1 MRGLKNTYLHTMYV
15 CLFRYEVDDNEL
27 DEVLI
32 EFSEPNRAP
41 SLTSMV
47 CRKNVHPRVWRN
59 NIQLVCST
67 NDHGIFEKSA
77 DLRVWWTSIHGKNW
91 DRIASILWCH
101 NVHLVWRTS
110 IHVSKVWRISNHHYE
125 GIKSGR
131 QWYLLY
137 MKWPDYCT
145 RIIVHEKTDYCTS
158 KCMTYLESN
167 AIDAA
172 KIP

>member
-1 MRGLKNTYLHTMYV
+1 MVEDLTGFLLQDILTFSYAFDPILK
-15 CLFRYEVDDNEL
+15 F
-27 DEVLI
+27 LI
-32 EFSEPNRAP
+32 QVWNLLWNGTKIWAP

-67 NDHGIFEKSA
+67 NDHDIFEKSA

-145 RIIVHEKTDYCTS
+145 IFLVIGGICLRNSLCWIIVHT
-158 KCMTYLESN
+158 
-167 AIDAA
+167 
-172 KIP
+172 

>member
-1 MRGLKNTYLHTMYV
+1 MFGTRRAFPKLLRILHRTRLCWMKAWNTQAMIPQKQKV
-15 CLFRYEVDDNEL
+15 
-27 DEVLI
+27 
-32 EFSEPNRAP
+32 SRAP

-145 RIIVHEKTDYCTS
+145 IFWSLVEFVYEIVCAGLLYILRK
-158 KCMTYLESN
+158 
-167 AIDAA
+167 AI
-172 KIP
+172 